1 MKYKFTIRNHKLENT
16 EVIKNNK
23 KEADEFINELH
34 RNKDIRCFWYE
45 PLNKPEQ
52 RIRINLNMK

>member
-23 KEADEFINELH
+23 KEADNLFDELCK
-34 RNKDIRCFWYE
+34 NKNVRCFWYE

-52 RIRINLNMK
+52 RIRIDLNMK